1 MTNWQPHIDLA
12 RLLEALAEEIVAAT
26 EPEIHQGCADGGHSV
41 RAAARE
47 TRRVIGA
54 ATGDLDGP
62 HGRIAPVEPTLHG
75 DFVYKQH

>member
-12 RLLEALAEEIVAAT
+12 RLLEALGEEIVAAT
-26 EPEIHQGCADGGHSV
+26 EREIHQACAEGGHSV

-47 TRRVIGA
+47 TRRIIGA
-54 ATGDLDGP
+54 VTRDLDDP
-62 HGRIAPVEPTLHG
+62 HGRIALVEPTLRD

>member
-1 MTNWQPHIDLA
+1 MTNWQPHVDLA

-41 RAAARE
+41 RAAAGE
-47 TRRVIGA
+47 TRRIIGA
-54 ATGDLDGP
+54 ATGDLGDP
-62 HGRIAPVEPTLHG
+62 HGRIALVEPTLRD